1 MIDESCSP
9 GSFADNI
16 PVRFSLLFKRVRPA
30 RAFTRQRLPGEYRDV
45 FEYIERCIS
54 QFEKPNVVPAP
65 YKYIYEFRTVSRVR
79 FDLYL

>member
-16 PVRFSLLFKRVRPA
+16 PVRFSLLFKRVRPS

-45 FEYIERCIS
+45 
-54 QFEKPNVVPAP
+54 FEKPNVVPAP